1 MDCPHHSANVCFFR
15 VRAICAYA
23 SNTGLPQLE
32 RNVAAAPQL
41 DESYDNLKRL
51 VEQVIEQV
59 FKIPELLDYSGVPG
73 REHVR
78 AAEFDPK
85 KYEEL
90 LATAV
95 LNKVSGVYCVVCG
108 FILSN
113 RPARVTAQYEDILQQ

>member
-1 MDCPHHSANVCFFR
+1 M
-15 VRAICAYA
+15 
-23 SNTGLPQLE
+23 E
-32 RNVAAAPQL
+32 RNVAAAPPL

-73 REHVR
+73 REQAR

-95 LNKVSGVYCVVCG
+95 LNKVSGMICIVCG
-108 FILSN
+108 CIVSN
-113 RPARVTAQYEDILQQ
+113 RSARVTAQ